1 MYKIGIIGN
10 GFVGNAVAKGFSKEF
25 NYQAEI
31 RIYDKNPSLS
41 LHTLDE
47 TINQSEF
54 IFLSVP
60 TPSRKSGDIDI
71 SIVDNALNEISNI
84 KSKDSIILLRSTVVP
99 GTSRNFQEKYK
110 NLNIVFNPEF
120 LTEKNA
126 VLDFVSQERAI
137 FGGENADVSKVEKLF
152 RHRFGDEL
160 EIIKT
165 DYETAEL
172 TKYMNNLF
180 LATKVSFLNEM
191 KILADSEN
199 IDWNTAVK
207 GFTLDSR
214 VGKSHNNVPGHDGKF
229 GFGGSCFPK
238 DIQALINFANKKGI
252 TMNVIEGAWKANL
265 KVRPEKDWEQ
275 LLGRA
280 ISEDEK

>member
-10 GFVGNAVAKGFSKEF
+10 GFVGNAVAKGFSEEF

-137 FGGENADVSKVEKLF
+137 FGGENADVLKVEKLF

-172 TKYMNNLF
+172 IKYMNNLF

-214 VGKSHNNVPGHDGKF
+214 VGKSHNNVPGTMVNL
-229 GFGGSCFPK
+229 
-238 DIQALINFANKKGI
+238 ALVVVAFQKTFKH
-252 TMNVIEGAWKANL
+252 
-265 KVRPEKDWEQ
+265 
-275 LLGRA
+275 
-280 ISEDEK
+280 